1 MEVESKY
8 SKQLQELQRL
18 KKLNDELSTKISN
31 SQIYVDQQTSSYMR
45 LELEQEKLVATIE
58 DYELRIREMV
68 GLKF

>member
-1 MEVESKY
+1 MEVESKC
-8 SKQLQELQRL
+8 SKQLLELQQL